1 MGRPAFQRIM
11 NFDLKADLI
20 GNEIADKISSV
31 DKSKEKTKKVEEIH
45 IPPGKRLQIIGD
57 FKLL

>member
-1 MGRPAFQRIM
+1 M

-20 GNEIADKISSV
+20 GNEIADKITSV

>member
-20 GNEIADKISSV
+20 GNEIADKITSV
-31 DKSKEKTKKVEEIH
+31 GKSKEKTKKVEEIH
-45 IPPGKRLQIIGD
+45 IPPGKRQQIIGD
-57 FKLL
+57 LKLL